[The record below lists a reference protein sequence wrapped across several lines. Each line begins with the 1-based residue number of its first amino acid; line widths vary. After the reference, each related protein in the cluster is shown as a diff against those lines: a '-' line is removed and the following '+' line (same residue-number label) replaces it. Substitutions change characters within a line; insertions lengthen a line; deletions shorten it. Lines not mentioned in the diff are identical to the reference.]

1 MLLQDEMF
9 RQLRQSKELFDQ
21 AQQYAYE
28 YADNVFDR
36 PVFPTEEALKAL
48 QHFNETMP
56 QQSGDAQS
64 ILRQL
69 HQFGSPATLAQIGGR
84 YFGFVNGSIIP
95 TALAAKWLSA
105 FWDQNTALEVMSP
118 ISAKLEQIVEQWLQE
133 LFHLPEGTAAGYVA
147 GSSAAIYCGLA
158 AARWRIL
165 QNKGW
170 DVNEFGLYGAPKIR
184 LITGRH
190 AHSTVIKAISLLGLG
205 KASIE
210 WLEVD
215 EQGRVIP
222 ESLPDLDDSCLV
234 ILQAGNVNSGSFDPF
249 DIICHKARAAGAWVH
264 VDGAFGLWAGA
275 CERFQYLTPGMNLAQ
290 SWSTDGHKT
299 LNTPYDCGIVLCAD
313 REALTSALH
322 QSGAYLITSEGR
334 DGMFY
339 TPDASRRA
347 RIVELW
353 ASLKYLGRAGLEELV
368 GSLHERAVQFAQE
381 LQAHGFEVLN
391 DVVFNQVLV
400 AHGDESQTMA
410 LLKAVQQSRE
420 CWCGSSQWEERRV
433 IRISVCSWAT
443 TAADVSRSVEAF
455 VLGRER
461 ATELS

>member
-1 MLLQDEMF
+1 MSLQDEMF
-9 RQLRQSKELFDQ
+9 QQLWQSKALFDL

-28 YADNVFDR
+28 YADSIFER
-36 PVFPTEEALKAL
+36 PVFPSEEALQGL
-48 QHFNETMP
+48 QYFDEKMP
-56 QQSGDAQS
+56 TQNGDALA
-64 ILRQL
+64 IIKQL
-69 HQFGSPATLAQIGGR
+69 HQYGSPATLAQIGGR

-118 ISAKLEQIVEQWLQE
+118 ISAKLEQVVEQWLQE
-133 LFHLPEGTAAGYVA
+133 LFDLPTGTAAGYVT

-165 QNKGW
+165 QNMGW
-170 DVNEFGLYGAPKIR
+170 DLNEAGLNGAPKIR
-184 LITGRH
+184 VITGRQ

-205 KASIE
+205 KANIE

-215 EQGRVIP
+215 EQGRVRP
-222 ESLPDLDDSCLV
+222 ERLPDFDESCLV

-249 DIICHKARAAGAWVH
+249 ETICRKAEAAGAWVH

-275 CERFQYLTPGMNLAQ
+275 CQRFKHLTAGMNLAQ

-322 QSGAYLITSEGR
+322 LSGAYLTPGDGR

-353 ASLKYLGRAGLEELV
+353 ATLKYLGRAGIEALV
-368 GSLHERAVQFAQE
+368 GGLHDRAVQFAQE
-381 LQAHGFEVLN
+381 LQVQSFEVLN

-400 AHGDESQTMA
+400 AYGDEAQTAA
-410 LLKAVQQSRE
+410 LLKAVQERRE

-455 VLGRER
+455 VQGR
-461 ATELS
+461 ASSIQF